1 MYGDENQIN
10 RVDMFATGGYRPDNN
25 LSRRCK
31 NVTQQ
36 YGIRR
41 VGSPAF

>member
-1 MYGDENQIN
+1 MKCTFKKLKMYGDENQIN

-31 NVTQQ
+31 NVTQ
-36 YGIRR
+36 
-41 VGSPAF
+41 